1 MKIAFFWFLENH
13 YSKDWIGPHD
23 WFYKVFDELLIFVG
37 DVLIKEKLNHY
48 FLPGVNIL
56 STVIPDKNRKTLVE
70 AGKWLQSKVQK
81 RTILDDFR
89 VSKAFLDKF
98 LPSRTPEPDSK
109 KKLFSLFGAVNS
121 FDKED
126 AAKEL
131 SDVFL
136 KVALSVNIIRT
147 WKKDA
152 EGYKIEKI

>member
-70 AGKWLQSKVQK
+70 AGKWLK
-81 RTILDDFR
+81 
-89 VSKAFLDKF
+89 
-98 LPSRTPEPDSK
+98 
-109 KKLFSLFGAVNS
+109 
-121 FDKED
+121 
-126 AAKEL
+126 
-131 SDVFL
+131 L
-136 KVALSVNIIRT
+136 KVRKIKHMLQPQPQSQVAEQLQTEPLSPPDLV
-147 WKKDA
+147 
-152 EGYKIEKI
+152 